1 MGHNKEKYSSVIKG
15 GAENDGVSG
24 NVSYLIQFG
33 LTRSLLKCLNKLV
46 KHASTKHHFDFDNTT
61 FHLIGKMLE

>member
-1 MGHNKEKYSSVIKG
+1 MGHNKEKYSSVIKD
-15 GAENDGVSG
+15 GAENDGGSG
-24 NVSYLIQFG
+24 NVSYFIQFR

-46 KHASTKHHFDFDNTT
+46 KYASAKYHFDCDNTT